1 MCNRSLCIQ
10 VPSGKIVI
18 TLGVHNCALWAC
30 GRLDIQS
37 YQKILNNL
45 QGTFPSSESLHFY
58 PLYETD
64 VKIAL
69 SSVDCYTYLG
79 CRSSIL
85 FEARLRNYLQN
96 VAVNQKQQFN
106 VTYPSLLLPPAPLP
120 HSEQETTLGRSSAH

>member
-1 MCNRSLCIQ
+1 MFSVQ
-10 VPSGKIVI
+10 VHSGKIAI
-18 TLGVHNCALWAC
+18 IPGVCNNALWAC
-30 GRLDIQS
+30 GRLDVQS

-45 QGTFPSSESLHFY
+45 QGTFLPSKSLHFY

-79 CRSSIL
+79 CRGSIL
-85 FEARLRNYLQN
+85 FKAILRNHLQN

-106 VTYPSLLLPPAPLP
+106 VTYPSLLPPPAPLP
-120 HSEQETTLGRSSAH
+120 NSEQETTLGQSSAY